1 MAAFFVTIILLL
13 PFACYVIR
21 LTLCPFREKKRPLHH
36 NSKTVIL
43 FKEGTN
49 LWKRI

>member
-21 LTLCPFREKKRPLHH
+21 LTLCPFREKKTTFAPQFK
-36 NSKTVIL
+36 NSNFI
-43 FKEGTN
+43 
-49 LWKRI
+49 